1 MFDELYLIVP
11 ELGTQD
17 EIGVFRKT
25 GPEKRRRVLCEAG
38 GIRRSEWAAAGAAGH
53 RPELV
58 VTVPFVDYRGETEA
72 DYRKQR
78 YSIYRTYPVNDGWDI
93 ELYLEMK
100 DGVRG

>member
-1 MFDELYLIVP
+1 MLDELYLIVP

-17 EIGVFRKT
+17 EIGVFRKS
-25 GPEKRRRVLCEAG
+25 GPENRRRVLCEAG
-38 GIRRSEWAAAGAAGH
+38 GIRRSEWAAAGSAGH

-93 ELYLEMK
+93 ELYLEIK